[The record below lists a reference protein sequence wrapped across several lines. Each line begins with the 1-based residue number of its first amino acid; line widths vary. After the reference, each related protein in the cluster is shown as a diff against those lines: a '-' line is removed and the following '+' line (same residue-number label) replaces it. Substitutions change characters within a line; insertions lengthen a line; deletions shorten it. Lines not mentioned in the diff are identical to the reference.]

1 MTQITITKRER
12 ELRAAQKLYDFS
24 DPWERDDMTVAD
36 FAKVIHENAPEV
48 IEHLLEVIADLM
60 A

>member
-1 MTQITITKRER
+1 MTERER
-12 ELRAAQKLYDFS
+12 ELKAAQKLYDYS
-24 DPWERDDMTVAD
+24 DPWERDDMTVDD

-48 IEHLLEVIADLM
+48 IEHLLEVIADLT

>member
-1 MTQITITKRER
+1 MNKRER
-12 ELRAAQKLYDFS
+12 ELRAAQKLYDYS
-24 DPWERDDMTVAD
+24 DPWERDDMTVDD

-48 IEHLLEVIADLM
+48 IEHLLEVIADLT

>member
-1 MTQITITKRER
+1 MNKRER
-12 ELRAAQKLYDFS
+12 ELKVAQKLYDFA
-24 DPWERDDMTVAD
+24 DPWERDDMTVND